1 MKYKYQFKNKDLGK
15 AVEVIFGENNV
26 EKILNGQIKDETKI
40 ILLTIDR
47 PDGIRSNI
55 SIPKEEIERVRAYDP
70 EGWNPFPTF
79 RPTRSGSYLVY
90 LNGRFENRI
99 NAAYYNT
106 DYRNWDT
113 YSDASVLA
121 FRELEIEPPDED
133 VLKISRA
140 ARE

>member
-1 MKYKYQFKNKDLGK
+1 MWIINDLNVANRVYEFISPEALSSLYERCEKYDDFEYIYVAKGDTEFLRVCKS
-15 AVEVIFGENNV
+15 VFGWIDYEP
-26 EKILNGQIKDETKI
+26 DE
-40 ILLTIDR
+40 
-47 PDGIRSNI
+47 
-55 SIPKEEIERVRAYDP
+55 
-70 EGWNPFPTF
+70 WNPYPTF
-79 RPTRSGSYLVY
+79 KPPRSGSYLVY

-121 FRELEIEPPDED
+121 FRELEIEPPGED

>member
-1 MKYKYQFKNKDLGK
+1 MWKIKDPDAVK
-15 AVEVIFGENNV
+15 ALINQLLSDDEISKSCNDQMDDGSSYILLYDDD
-26 EKILNGQIKDETKI
+26 EKIQLKLE
-40 ILLTIDR
+40 
-47 PDGIRSNI
+47 
-55 SIPKEEIERVRAYDP
+55 KERFEKVPEYDP
-70 EGWNPFPTF
+70 KGWNPYPTF
-79 RPTRSGSYLVY
+79 KPTRSGSYLVY

-121 FRELEIEPPDED
+121 FRELEIEPPGED

>member
-1 MKYKYQFKNKDLGK
+1 MKYKYQFKNKDLETALG
-15 AVEVIFGENNV
+15 VIFGEEYV
-26 EKILNGQIKDETKI
+26 ENELQKQMSDNTKYIYLVIDE
-40 ILLTIDR
+40 
-47 PDGIRSNI
+47 PESIRSNI
-55 SIPKEEIERVRAYDP
+55 TFSKKEVERVRAYDP

-99 NAAYYNT
+99 NAAYYST

-121 FRELEIEPPDED
+121 FRELEIEPPGKD

>member
-1 MKYKYQFKNKDLGK
+1 MEPIPHFKTYP
-15 AVEVIFGENNV
+15 A
-26 EKILNGQIKDETKI
+26 
-40 ILLTIDR
+40 
-47 PDGIRSNI
+47 
-55 SIPKEEIERVRAYDP
+55 
-70 EGWNPFPTF
+70 
-79 RPTRSGSYLVY
+79 GSYLVY

-121 FRELEIEPPDED
+121 FRELEIEPPGED

>member
-1 MKYKYQFKNKDLGK
+1 MWKIKDPAIK
-15 AVEVIFGENNV
+15 
-26 EKILNGQIKDETKI
+26 EKINHLLSDERVTQSCDEQMDDEANF
-40 ILLTIDR
+40 ILLSDIGVD
-47 PDGIRSNI
+47 IRLSKESFENI
-55 SIPKEEIERVRAYDP
+55 PEYDP

-79 RPTRSGSYLVY
+79 RPTRAGSYLVY

-99 NAAYYNT
+99 NVAYYNT

-121 FRELEIEPPDED
+121 FRELEIEPPGED

>member
-1 MKYKYQFKNKDLGK
+1 MWKIKDPDAVK
-15 AVEVIFGENNV
+15 ALINQLLSDDEISKSCNDQMDDGSSHILLYDDD
-26 EKILNGQIKDETKI
+26 EKIQLKLE
-40 ILLTIDR
+40 
-47 PDGIRSNI
+47 
-55 SIPKEEIERVRAYDP
+55 KERFEKVPEYDP
-70 EGWNPFPTF
+70 KGWNPYPTF
-79 RPTRSGSYLVY
+79 KPTRSGSYLVY

-121 FRELEIEPPDED
+121 FRELEIEPPGED

>member
-1 MKYKYQFKNKDLGK
+1 MWKIK
-15 AVEVIFGENNV
+15 APDAVKALINQLLSDDEISKSCNDQMDDGSSYTLLFNDDEQIQLRLDKERF
-26 EKILNGQIKDETKI
+26 EKVPE
-40 ILLTIDR
+40 
-47 PDGIRSNI
+47 
-55 SIPKEEIERVRAYDP
+55 YDP
-70 EGWNPFPTF
+70 KGWNPYPTF
-79 RPTRSGSYLVY
+79 KPPRSGSYLVY

-121 FRELEIEPPDED
+121 FRELEIEPPGED

>member
-1 MKYKYQFKNKDLGK
+1 MWKINKPEFVK
-15 AVEVIFGENNV
+15 
-26 EKILNGQIKDETKI
+26 EKIKR
-40 ILLTIDR
+40 LLSD
-47 PDGIRSNI
+47 
-55 SIPKEEIERVRAYDP
+55 ERVTQACDAQMDDPSDYILITYEEMQLRLNKENFEKVPEYDP
-70 EGWNPFPTF
+70 KGWNPFPTF
-79 RPTRSGSYLVY
+79 RPTRAGSYLVY

-99 NAAYYNT
+99 KAAYYNT

-121 FRELEIEPPDED
+121 FRELEIEPPGED